1 VGHVTEIRFDIRAMH
16 PSDRDAVRTLILDG
30 LREHWGTIDPTLN
43 RDLDD
48 LGATEHDRVTLVAT
62 DGGQGGGQD
71 GGRVVGTGTVVR
83 RDDRCAEIIRMS
95 VAKRDRCEGVGRLL
109 VEALIA
115 GIRQWSVER
124 VVLETT
130 ASWTDVMHFYE
141 RSGFTV
147 THFADG
153 DFGRDAWFELELP
166 DQLTD

>member
-1 VGHVTEIRFDIRAMH
+1 MH

-43 RDLDD
+43 RDVDD

-62 DGGQGGGQD
+62 DGGQD

-95 VAKRDRCEGVGRLL
+95 VASAHRRAGVGRLL
-109 VEALIA
+109 VEALVA
-115 GIRQWSVER
+115 VARQWSVER